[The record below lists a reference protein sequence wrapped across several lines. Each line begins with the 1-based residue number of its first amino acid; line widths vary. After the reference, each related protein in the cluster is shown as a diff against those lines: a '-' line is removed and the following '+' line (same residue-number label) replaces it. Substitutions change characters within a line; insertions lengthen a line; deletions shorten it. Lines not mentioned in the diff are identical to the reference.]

1 MKFKKIY
8 LVFSKAILLFLV
20 FSFYAWSLETIVV
33 SDKRFDSTVV
43 DTPSSIT
50 VITKEEIR
58 LSGVDHLVK
67 ILRNGGGVQVSDLFG
82 DGTDANIGL
91 RGFSSTSGQNSL
103 IMIDGRRL
111 NNADNG
117 LPDLNSISVNDIEK
131 IELVKSSMSTVYG
144 DKAVGGVINIITKKP
159 DSLKLQ
165 ANARYGSFNKRVL
178 FGSLENRH
186 DSGIDYR
193 LSIHRHLTDN
203 FRDNN
208 ELSLTTVNA
217 RAGYQYSAGKI
228 FFELQK
234 AKENIALP
242 GALFEDLLRTDRK
255 QSLNHEDIIHTDTQA
270 GRIGFEQALGE
281 IAEFRM
287 EYTNRFNDISGI
299 ISSAGNPEKFSSK
312 RQHTELTPRLN
323 ISLNLL
329 GFETNIY
336 TGMDWFETDYLIQSR
351 FGLTDNTQTQYGYY
365 YRTTT
370 TITSKL
376 NVYGGFRHGIVQNN
390 LLVDTLSFGRSLP
403 DGTEIDD
410 TANAFEAGFSYQL
423 TSPWRVFAKLEKNYR
438 FVTADEYSAIADN
451 NFFSQLF
458 GFGASVP
465 LPQTQ
470 LGYSFEMGAGWQNE
484 SNDYFN
490 LQLYRLDIDDEIVF
504 DPVTFLNT
512 NLGNTRRN
520 GIILEGKYS
529 LSETLSLSGSY
540 SYLSAKFT
548 TGNFDGKELTFLP
561 FNSGRF
567 SLNYEFSQ
575 NAGMY
580 LEWLAQGKR
589 RFDGDY
595 ANDFNVLSAYS
606 VININFRYR
615 VNKVGLSLQANNFLN
630 NRYSDAGVIGFDFR
644 QAFPSPL
651 SETFYP
657 APGRHFMLSLNYEY

>member
-438 FVTADEYSAIADN
+438 FCDC
-451 NFFSQLF
+451 
-458 GFGASVP
+458 
-465 LPQTQ
+465 
-470 LGYSFEMGAGWQNE
+470 
-484 SNDYFN
+484 
-490 LQLYRLDIDDEIVF
+490 R
-504 DPVTFLNT
+504 
-512 NLGNTRRN
+512 
-520 GIILEGKYS
+520 
-529 LSETLSLSGSY
+529 
-540 SYLSAKFT
+540 
-548 TGNFDGKELTFLP
+548 
-561 FNSGRF
+561 
-567 SLNYEFSQ
+567 
-575 NAGMY
+575 
-580 LEWLAQGKR
+580 
-589 RFDGDY
+589 
-595 ANDFNVLSAYS
+595 
-606 VININFRYR
+606 
-615 VNKVGLSLQANNFLN
+615 
-630 NRYSDAGVIGFDFR
+630 
-644 QAFPSPL
+644 
-651 SETFYP
+651 
-657 APGRHFMLSLNYEY
+657 